1 MIPLPADPPTAADE
15 LLELQE
21 LAAAGKLS
29 KHHLT
34 GGTITVSNIGSIGG
48 TYAMPLVNVP
58 EAAIV
63 ALGRARSVLH
73 LNPEGGVDSR
83 TMMSI
88 SWGADHRVVDGATL
102 AAFSNAWKGFI
113 EDPERMLIRLH

>member
-1 MIPLPADPPTAADE
+1 M
-15 LLELQE
+15 ELQG
-21 LAAAGKLS
+21 LAASGKLT
-29 KHHLT
+29 KEHLS

-63 ALGRARSVLH
+63 ALGRAR
-73 LNPEGGVDSR
+73 GVAEVVDGELRSR
-83 TMMSI
+83 SMMNI

-102 AAFSNAWKGFI
+102 AGFSNVWKSYI
-113 EDPERMLIRLH
+113 EDPSRMMVMLR